1 MKAIYLLTLVISALS
16 ISNRSKA
23 EDYQLPYSVSFAES
37 VFAGGMNHFLK
48 NVFSNPLY
56 AQDFFP
62 NNLFHI
68 IELLQY
74 GTKTGKDKKYV
85 KSIFYLFS
93 NKMKACSYINAYS
106 FSGMLPQM
114 SILLEPYMAIE
125 TSRSVESLKDIIF
138 EMQYHT
144 FKTQFP
150 EFKLNPDS
158 FLTNLSQEIAD
169 AAELRKVITVFLE
182 ISLNKLI
189 WSPEDQFESWQ
200 NTKIIADY
208 LVELYRKNML
218 MTIEDLD
225 SLFITLLERYCFFLD
240 IAGTHLEVATYEKIK
255 DDIHNNYTP
264 LLDLEEQEQYIES
277 KMQRFMRCLIEQEA
291 KARAKELGIVI

>member
-16 ISNRSKA
+16 LSNRAKA

-37 VFAGGMNHFLK
+37 VFSGGINHFLK

-62 NNLFHI
+62 NNPEHI
-68 IELLQY
+68 NELLA
-74 GTKTGKDKKYV
+74 KTGKDKKYV

-106 FSGMLPQM
+106 FSHMLSQM
-114 SILLEPYMAIE
+114 SILLEPSMAIE
-125 TSRSVESLKDIIF
+125 ASRSVESLKDIIF

-150 EFKLNPDS
+150 EFKLNPES

-169 AAELRKVITVFLE
+169 AAELRKVFTVFLE

-189 WSPEDQFESWQ
+189 WNPEDQFESWQ
-200 NTKIIADY
+200 NTKIITDY

-218 MTIEDLD
+218 MTIEDLN

-240 IAGTHLEVATYEKIK
+240 IAGTRLEVATFEKIK

-277 KMQRFMRCLIEQEA
+277 KMQRFMRCIMEQEA
-291 KARAKELGIVI
+291 KARAKELGLVV